1 MKRTIKVFLV
11 SAVFFVVLML
21 AGCGIPSSFLILDSG
36 DYSFTKTFGDT
47 AVKITNLSIIDADDD
62 LSAVTGPSVMF
73 FYTIGTEDDIKS
85 LYSNSLYSNGSVETA
100 FAAKYV
106 ANGYQGI
113 PVYKTEVLSFSFDS
127 KTRELY
133 SFNTRNNSNSGSA
146 FVFSA
151 PRYVL
156 STDTYSN
163 ILNSATLTYD
173 PTNSYFT
180 LTWDDTSAYSLYIK
194 NTKQSDSQI
203 TLYRYNNATFLK
215 NSSGEYDYSSV
226 TSGSPPW
233 ICIYAAFCLS
243 YNENTSFKNNYWS
256 PLLCLGYINL
266 N

>member
-21 AGCGIPSSFLILDSG
+21 AGCGIPSSFLSLSNYIFKAGTQGNTEKEKTVEIAELSGIDS
-36 DYSFTKTFGDT
+36 DE
-47 AVKITNLSIIDADDD
+47 D
-62 LSAVTGPSVMF
+62 LSSVTGPSVMF
-73 FYTIGTEDDIKS
+73 FYTIGTKEDIES
-85 LYSNSLYSNGSVETA
+85 LYSKRSAETA

-113 PVYKTEVLSFSFDS
+113 PIQKTEVLSFDS
-127 KTRELY
+127 NTRKLY
-133 SFNTRNNSNSGSA
+133 SFNTSNSEST

-156 STDTYSN
+156 STDAYSN
-163 ILNSATLTYD
+163 TLKSAVLTYD
-173 PTNSYFT
+173 PTNLYFT
-180 LTWDDTSAYSLYIK
+180 LTWDATNTGYSLYIK
-194 NTKQSDSQI
+194 NIKQSNSQI
-203 TLYRYNNATFLK
+203 ILYRYNNTVFLK
-215 NSSGEYDYSSV
+215 NSSVKDDDYSSV

-266 N
+266 NQST